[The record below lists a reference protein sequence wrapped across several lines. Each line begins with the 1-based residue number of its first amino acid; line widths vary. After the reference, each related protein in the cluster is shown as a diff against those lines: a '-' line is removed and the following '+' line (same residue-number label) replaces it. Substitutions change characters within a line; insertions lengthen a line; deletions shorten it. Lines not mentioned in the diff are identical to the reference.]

1 MTDTADH
8 RVAIGLDTLM
18 QTQRA
23 IRRLRPDP
31 LPDEVLT
38 RILQAGAWAPS
49 GGNVQPWR
57 VVVVRDAA
65 TRTAIGDLYRPQ
77 WTRYAA
83 GSRRQLDRLEGIA
96 RERQTRM
103 LDAADYL
110 GEHLGEA
117 PVILVFCFN
126 PQLMAITDADL
137 GRPSVVG
144 GGSVYP
150 AVQNIMLA
158 ARAEGV
164 GCVLTTLLCYEE
176 AALKALLEIPADWFT
191 CGVVPLGYPQRG
203 GYGPTSR
210 RPVGKLAFGDR
221 WGGPLNLTPNQPQ

>member
-1 MTDTADH
+1 MNHETINA
-8 RVAIGLDTLM
+8 LQELM

-23 IRRLRPDP
+23 VRRLRPDP
-31 LPDEVLT
+31 LPAEVLT

-57 VVVVRDAA
+57 LVVVKAPAIRQQ
-65 TRTAIGDLYRPQ
+65 IGDLYRPQ
-77 WTRYAA
+77 WAKYSA
-83 GSRRQLDRLEGIA
+83 GSRKHLDRLDGEA
-96 RERQTRM
+96 RGRQARM
-103 LDAADYL
+103 LDAADHL

-126 PQLMAITDADL
+126 PNLMAITDADF
-137 GRPSVVG
+137 GRASVVG

-150 AVQNIMLA
+150 AVQNVMLA

-164 GCVLTTLLCYEE
+164 GCVLTTLLCFEE
-176 AALKALLEIPADWFT
+176 VAMKQLLGIPDDWHT
-191 CGVVPLGYPQRG
+191 CGVVPLGYPERG

-210 RPVGKLAFGDR
+210 RPVSKLVFGDR
-221 WGGPLNLTPNQPQ
+221 WGSPLPTGQPA